1 MNATNKIVHVGP
13 FLKRTLGRESRAA
26 VDNDDDALIGPR
38 LRLLRTSC
46 QGQMHTE
53 EEEEEELLFFFLFAA
68 GLMAIICTLTHL
80 GFIALLGG
88 KLDVNVVV
96 VHRTIIQFVFQKIE
110 KMAVGQSIIS
120 SVL

>member
-26 VDNDDDALIGPR
+26 VDNDDALIGPR

-53 EEEEEELLFFFLFAA
+53 EEEEEEELLFFFCLPLGSWLSYA
-68 GLMAIICTLTHL
+68 LSHTL
-80 GFIALLGG
+80 
-88 KLDVNVVV
+88 D
-96 VHRTIIQFVFQKIE
+96 
-110 KMAVGQSIIS
+110 S
-120 SVL
+120 SRCLVENLTSM